1 MPRSAQSGS
10 PGEALLLK
18 NLLFRGGM
26 IRPDA
31 RVVTR
36 GLEGRHEQSLSRTLE
51 RSGRLANLLASRGL
65 QPGDRVAT
73 LMWNTHHHLEAYVS
87 VPCMGAVL
95 HALNLRLS
103 LDDLAWI
110 VEDAGDVVIL
120 ADVDNVEM
128 ANAIADRVDGVR
140 EVIVA
145 DPEMDWP
152 ELESHDAVHPWPELD
167 EDWPMGI
174 CHTSGTTG
182 RPRGVV
188 YSHRSTW
195 LHTILIS
202 LPDVMGLSWRD
213 RVLNVVPMFHAL
225 SWGMPYAACMLG
237 SDQILPGSRPH
248 AEDLLE
254 LIHEEGAT
262 VAAGV
267 PTIWASVQ
275 AAVQNEPDRW
285 KTGTLERIL
294 CGGGR
299 APRELR
305 EWYESFLD
313 VTVHRSWGMTE
324 LNPVGTWSL
333 DSRGDDAGVP
343 LPGLQLK
350 VETDE
355 GEPIPPDGTTMGRL
369 LACGPTV
376 VSSYL
381 HDSGADSFENGWL
394 VTGDLATLDER
405 GSLELREREKD
416 VIKSGGEW
424 ISSIDLE
431 MRINAIDGVTMSA
444 VVGRAH
450 PHWGERPIAMV
461 VLESGHRIEVAG
473 MEAAMQD
480 LLKWQRPDDMIVVEA
495 LPMTGTGKVDK
506 RAIRAQLDREEYVL
520 PDLRDRN

>member
-1 MPRSAQSGS
+1 MPRSAQSTS

-26 IRPDA
+26 IRPEA
-31 RVVTR
+31 RVITR
-36 GLEGRHEQSLSRTLE
+36 GEQGRHVQTLPRTLE
-51 RSGRLANLLASRGL
+51 RAGMLAHLLASAGI

-87 VPCMGAVL
+87 IPCMGAVL

-103 LDDLAWI
+103 LEDLAWI

-120 ADVDNVEM
+120 ADSDNAVM
-128 ANAIADRVDGVR
+128 ANDIAARVECVR
-140 EVIVA
+140 EVIIA
-145 DPEMDWP
+145 DPELDWP
-152 ELESHDAVHPWPELD
+152 DLNSHDSSYDWPDLD
-167 EDWPMGI
+167 ETSPMGI

-202 LPDVMGLSWRD
+202 LPDVMGLSWKD

-237 SDQILPGSRPH
+237 SDQILPGPRPH

-254 LIHEEGAT
+254 LIDGEGAT

-267 PTIWASVQ
+267 PTVWASVQ
-275 AAVQNEPDRW
+275 SAIQKEPDRW
-285 KTGTLERIL
+285 QTGSLERIL

-305 EWYESFLD
+305 DWYHASLG

-333 DSRGDDAGVP
+333 DSDGDDAGVP

-350 VETDE
+350 IETDD
-355 GEPIPPDGTTMGRL
+355 GRPIAPDGETMGRL

-381 HDSGADSFENGWL
+381 HDSGADSFEDGWL
-394 VTGDLATLDER
+394 VTGDIATLNDR

-431 MRINAIDGVTMSA
+431 MRINAVESVEMSA

-450 PHWGERPIAMV
+450 PHWGERPVAMV
-461 VLESGHRIEVAG
+461 VMKSGHECDPVDLQD
-473 MEAAMQD
+473 AMAD
-480 LLKWQRPDDMIVVEA
+480 LLKWQRPDDFIVAEA

-506 RAIRAQLDREEYVL
+506 RAIRAQLDRDGYVL
-520 PDLRDRN
+520 PDLRDQD